1 MESFYGSFFELSEE
15 INSND
20 GISNIL
26 EINKNDLFNE
36 IDINK
41 IKNENYENND
51 SLVKIPKEIGNDI
64 DLKKTYQTSK
74 TPIFNFTKNEEIDLE
89 QVDNNNINKNEKNN
103 KNTKGLFSHKKNE
116 KLHSKF
122 SIDNIIQ
129 KLKIHLIKFGVTLLN
144 DIIKKNLV
152 NNNIKYVF

>member
-26 EINKNDLFNE
+26 EINKNNLFNE

-51 SLVKIPKEIGNDI
+51 SFPK
-64 DLKKTYQTSK
+64 K
-74 TPIFNFTKNEEIDLE
+74 LE
-89 QVDNNNINKNEKNN
+89 MI
-103 KNTKGLFSHKKNE
+103 
-116 KLHSKF
+116 
-122 SIDNIIQ
+122 
-129 KLKIHLIKFGVTLLN
+129 LI
-144 DIIKKNLV
+144 
-152 NNNIKYVF
+152 